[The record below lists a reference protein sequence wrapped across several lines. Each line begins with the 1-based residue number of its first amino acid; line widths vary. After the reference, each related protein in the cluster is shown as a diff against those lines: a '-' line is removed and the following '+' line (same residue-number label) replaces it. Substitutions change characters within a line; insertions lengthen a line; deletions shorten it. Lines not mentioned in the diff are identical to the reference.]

1 MLLVNILDLA
11 IEKTKHILNFIF
23 GFISCFFMLKNF
35 IANKLKNNKT
45 LRDFYWTPESYIFL
59 IFLFLFLILFIRL
72 FLVQIINYKKYDDIL
87 NRQHMSQSFLK
98 AERWNILAYDKSHN
112 EVKLTENIS
121 MYNVFIDP
129 KYIWDKERFIEI
141 FWPVAYTHLCETNGM
156 EKVDKIDC
164 IKNLE
169 IFAKKDLL
177 PKTPEFFYMG
187 SWIVSDGYDT
197 YDRTGYYEQTEAI
210 LSGFNTWTAETL
222 VRWAL
227 EKRVQMGI
235 KEENYIWFFSNK
247 NFLAELEWLELK
259 YINIKYNNY
268 VYIVPTKI
276 TNVSR
281 EWAPLK
287 KLLNKYGYLNNYPD
301 FDKNFYQQ
309 EYRYIK
315 LLSNVNPVIAQMI
328 KDLKIEHY
336 NETTKDRIPILHGL
350 GLETFVNRYYP
361 YGSFLSNVLWYV
373 DKNWVPFYWIEQ
385 YFDDMLRGKDWKI
398 IGRASAWIGGVGANE
413 FEIEDVINGNDVYL
427 TIDIWIQKEVELMAK
442 KRQESLRADSV
453 SILIYNPSKGQVK
466 ASINYPSFDPNN
478 YNDVYTLKPLG
489 VDESFIVDNDTYMDV
504 PIYIISWGETKLA
517 TTTERTDLELK
528 KYVTRNIFG
537 PQVFVDKNI
546 SMAYEP
552 GSIFKAFTMAIG
564 LDTDEIRLY
573 DFYNDPGEVKVG
585 PYTIKNA
592 DNKNCMWDKSFMNA
606 FAYSCNIWMVRI
618 VQAVGKNNFYN
629 YLNKLNFGQMTNIEL
644 AWEDPG
650 SMDLVT
656 VVSMARF
663 LNNSFG
669 QWLLSTPIQLA
680 AAYGAIVN
688 GGYYVKP
695 TIIAWTYDKQTG
707 KYHENKTQVLRQIF
721 KPETA
726 EEMKEALFMIMETN
740 PDYVNMMRVE
750 WFTLWGKSWTSQI
763 SFRGS
768 YMQGLGWTNTSFI
781 WLVTK
786 ENPEYVVVV
795 QVRRPRATIWW
806 AQTAGK
812 IFSEVWKFL
821 IWYSF
826 IEK

>member
-1 MLLVNILDLA
+1 VLLVNILDLA

>member
-726 EEMKEALFMIMETN
+726 EEIKEALFMIMETN

>member
-1 MLLVNILDLA
+1 
-11 IEKTKHILNFIF
+11 
-23 GFISCFFMLKNF
+23 MLKKF
-35 IANKLKNNKT
+35 ITNKLKYNKKF
-45 LRDFYWTPESYIFL
+45 RDFYWTPEFYIFL
-59 IFLFLFLILFIRL
+59 IFLCLFLILLIRL
-72 FLVQIINYKKYDDIL
+72 FVVQIVNHKKYDDIL
-87 NRQHMSQSFLK
+87 NKQHMSQSFLK

-121 MYNVFIDP
+121 THNVFIDP
-129 KYIWDKERFIEI
+129 KFIWDKERFIELFRPI
-141 FWPVAYTHLCETNGM
+141 AYTHLCEINGM
-156 EKVDKIDC
+156 EKVEKIDC

-169 IFAKKDLL
+169 VFAKKDLL
-177 PKTPEFFYMG
+177 PKAPEFFYMWSG
-187 SWIVSDGYDT
+187 IMSEGYDT
-197 YDRTGYYEQTEAI
+197 YDWTGYYEQKEAV

-222 VRWAL
+222 IRWAL
-227 EKRVQMGI
+227 DKRVQMWI
-235 KEENYIWFFSNK
+235 KDENYIWFFSNK
-247 NFLAELEWLELK
+247 NFLAELEWLNLD
-259 YINIKYNNY
+259 YINIKHKNY

-276 TNVSR
+276 TSVSR
-281 EWAPLK
+281 QWAPLK
-287 KLLNKYGYLNNYPD
+287 KLLTKYGYLTHYTN

-315 LLSNVNPVIAQMI
+315 LLSNVNPVVAQMV
-328 KDLKIEHY
+328 KDLKLEHY
-336 NETTKDRIPILHGL
+336 NETTKDKIPILHWL
-350 GLETFVNRYYP
+350 WLETFVNRYYP

-373 DKNWVPFYWIEQ
+373 DKNWTAFYWIEQ
-385 YFDDMLRGKDWKI
+385 YFDDMLRWKDWKI
-398 IGRASAWIGGVGANE
+398 IGRTSAWIGWVWANE

-442 KRQESLRADSV
+442 RWQESLRADSV
-453 SILIYNPSKGQVK
+453 SILIMNPNNWQVK

-478 YNDVYTLKPLG
+478 YNDVYTLKPLWI
-489 VDESFIVDNDTYMDV
+489 DESFIVDDDTYMDV
-504 PIYIISWGETKLA
+504 PIYIVSWWETKVA
-517 TTTERTDLELK
+517 TTSERTDIELK
-528 KYVTRNIFG
+528 KYVTKNIYG

-552 GSIFKAFTMAIG
+552 GSIFKAFTVAIG

-573 DFYNDPGEVKVG
+573 DFYHDPGEVKVW

-606 FAYSCNIWMVRI
+606 FTYSCNIWMVRI

-629 YLNKLNFGQMTNIEL
+629 YLNKLNFGQLTNIEL

-663 LNNSFG
+663 LNNSFW

-680 AAYGAIVN
+680 AAYSAIVN
-688 GGYYVKP
+688 GGHYIKP
-695 TIIAWTYDKQTG
+695 TIIAGTYDKQTW
-707 KYHENKTQVLRQIF
+707 KYHENKVQVLKQVF

-726 EEMKEALFMIMETN
+726 EEIKEALFTIMETN
-740 PDYVNMMRVE
+740 PDYIKMMRVE

-763 SFRGS
+763 SFRWK

-781 WLVTK
+781 GLVTK

-795 QVRRPRATIWW
+795 QVRRPRATIRW
-806 AQTAGK
+806 AQTAWK
-812 IFSEVWKFL
+812 IFSEVGKFL
-821 IWYSF
+821 IGYSF